1 MKGIST
7 EAKVGLLVLL
17 SIFILAFLT
26 FRVGKFS
33 FNKEDG
39 YQLKVKFNSIAG
51 LDLKARVKVSG
62 VDAGYVKDVVLI
74 RGYPELT
81 LWIKDGIEI
90 REDAIAWIRSLGL
103 MGEKYIEIEPGSE
116 SLSLLK
122 NGDRITKA
130 IETKDVD
137 DMAQHLGTLAE
148 ELISIARSLSG
159 VFGTQ
164 EGQARLNQI
173 MENMEQMTTGINSM
187 VVQNQKDFNR
197 LVNNL
202 ADFSEELN
210 KLMFDNKEQLA
221 GIIDDFGRFSS
232 DLATYGPD
240 MMQDISKT
248 TESLR
253 DLVDPNGYGIGATL
267 KGFADA
273 SGRLDFTLQQLSE
286 VAERLNRGEGT
297 MGKLLTEDKLY
308 EDFSG
313 SLDNI
318 NSMLSKAEA
327 FSLHLGFRSEY
338 LTEFEKSKSYF
349 SLKFQPREGKYYLL
363 EVIDDFKEKVT
374 SKRTVIEGG
383 EEKAV
388 EIETEEDPLL
398 FNLLIAKQFGPFFL
412 RGGLMESTGGVGI
425 DYYPFKDNLLF
436 GIEGWDL
443 GETKPHLKLFA
454 RAILK
459 RHFIINIGWDDAVN
473 SQNQSFF
480 AGAGFTFEDKDLKY
494 LLSKLPLPGL

>member
-1 MKGIST
+1 VKGIST

-17 SIFILAFLT
+17 SMFILAFLT
-26 FRVGKFS
+26 LRVGKYS
-33 FNKEDG
+33 FNREDG

-62 VDAGYVKDVVLI
+62 VDAGYVKEVTLI
-74 RGYPELT
+74 HGYPELT
-81 LWIKDGIEI
+81 LWIKEGIEI
-90 REDAIAWIRSLGL
+90 RENAIAWIRSLGL
-103 MGEKYIEIEPGSE
+103 MGEKYVEIEPGSE

-122 NGDRITKA
+122 SGDRITKA

-137 DMAQHLGTLAE
+137 EMAEHLGTLAE
-148 ELISIARSLSG
+148 ELIAIAQSLKG

-173 MENMEQMTTGINSM
+173 MENMEQMTTGMNSM
-187 VVQNQKDFNR
+187 VMQNQRDINR

-210 KLMFDNKEQLA
+210 ELMFDNKEELA
-221 GIIDDFGRFSS
+221 GIISDFSRFSS
-232 DLATYGPD
+232 DLATHGPN
-240 MMQDISKT
+240 MMQDITKT
-248 TESLR
+248 AETLK

-286 VAERLNRGEGT
+286 IAERMNRGEGT
-297 MGKLLTEDKLY
+297 IGKLLTEDQVY
-308 EDFSG
+308 EDISG
-313 SLDNI
+313 TLSDVH
-318 NSMLSKAEA
+318 SMLSKAES

-349 SLKFQPREGKYYLL
+349 SLKFQPRKGKYYLL
-363 EVIDDFKEKVT
+363 EVIDDFREKVT
-374 SKRTVIEGG
+374 STKTIIQDGNVTAI
-383 EEKAV
+383 
-388 EIETEEDPLL
+388 EIEKEEDPLL
-398 FNLLIAKQFGPFFL
+398 FNLLMAKQFGPFFL
-412 RGGLMESTGGVGI
+412 RGGLMESTGGIGI
-425 DYYPFKDNLLF
+425 DYYPFGENF
-436 GIEGWDL
+436 FIGIEGWDL

-454 RAILK
+454 SAILK
-459 RHFIINIGWDDAVN
+459 RHFIINIGWDDAIN
-473 SQNQSFF
+473 SQTQSFF